1 MIQRGLQRPVLLF
14 WETKRKYLICYLQ
27 GRALTTAVHHF
38 SSDSW
43 FLQQQN
49 KFSPLPTTPNC
60 PFLYAD
66 TGHMPNSLHFSPISL
81 TLLITIWETNPE
93 RLTGQHLLQSQECSL
108 QKSYIW
114 ARISSY
120 HTSQLTPIVKR
131 EEDQLRPRWVEYDG
145 HWWGAAGGGGVCVAV
160 RKVIRWLHWRS
171 LCISMWP
178 QTERTSGRI
187 QPDALNFPQFTL
199 WDSCK
204 IRPIPR

>member
-49 KFSPLPTTPNC
+49 KFSPLPTTTPNC

-66 TGHMPNSLHFSPISL
+66 TGHMPNSIHFSPISL
-81 TLLITIWETNPE
+81 TLLITIWETSPG

-114 ARISSY
+114 TWIGSY
-120 HTSQLTPIVKR
+120 HTSQLAPTVKW
-131 EEDQLRPRWVEYDG
+131 EEDQLWPRWVEYDG
-145 HWWGAAGGGGVCVAV
+145 HWLGGQGGAAV

-171 LCISMWP
+171 LCMSWGHRQKGHQAGFNQMH
-178 QTERTSGRI
+178 
-187 QPDALNFPQFTL
+187 
-199 WDSCK
+199 
-204 IRPIPR
+204 

>member
-43 FLQQQN
+43 FLQHQN
-49 KFSPLPTTPNC
+49 KFSPLPTTTPNC

-66 TGHMPNSLHFSPISL
+66 TGHMPNSIHFSPISL
-81 TLLITIWETNPE
+81 TLLITIWETSPG

-114 ARISSY
+114 TWIGSY
-120 HTSQLTPIVKR
+120 QTFQLAPTVKW

-145 HWWGAAGGGGVCVAV
+145 HWLGGQGGGGSEESYQVT
-160 RKVIRWLHWRS
+160 S
-171 LCISMWP
+171 LTVTVHFMRP

-199 WDSCK
+199 WDSWK
-204 IRPIPR
+204 TRPIPR